1 MEEVVHEEVE
11 EVWYKESKGVG
22 VGVGVGLSLK
32 LAAEMSDSC
41 SFLMKV

>member
-1 MEEVVHEEVE
+1 MEEVVQEEVE